1 MSVHVRMQT
10 VLGWLAL
17 AAIGW
22 FIALA
27 ILAPLH
33 VRA

>member
-1 MSVHVRMQT
+1 MIARIRTQT
-10 VLGWLAL
+10 LLGWLAL

-22 FIALA
+22 FIAVA